1 MVFLFNVSQLCF
13 EETWAG
19 EEPDYIKRQTMSK
32 LTRALSHEDTKHPE
46 LFSGASVLLQSILT
60 YKSQAESVTKVQEL
74 PLHHFLWRLML
85 HVLDKVTTSTVFI
98 LAGWDLSYKT
108 PGFCPI
114 LRDELI
120 CYSPDNNT
128 LVTPVPLWTYLQT
141 KPLHWKC
148 AFCQLCFPQSLT

>member
-74 PLHHFLWRLML
+74 PLHHFL
-85 HVLDKVTTSTVFI
+85 
-98 LAGWDLSYKT
+98 
-108 PGFCPI
+108 
-114 LRDELI
+114 
-120 CYSPDNNT
+120 
-128 LVTPVPLWTYLQT
+128 
-141 KPLHWKC
+141 
-148 AFCQLCFPQSLT
+148 